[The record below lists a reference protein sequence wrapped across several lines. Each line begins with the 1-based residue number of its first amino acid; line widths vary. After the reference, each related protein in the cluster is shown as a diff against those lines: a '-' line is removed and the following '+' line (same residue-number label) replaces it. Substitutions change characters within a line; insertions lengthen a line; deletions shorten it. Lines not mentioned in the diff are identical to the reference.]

1 MSNVSVIIPCY
12 DHGQFIGDAIDSVM
26 NQTYRDFEIIV
37 VNDGS
42 TDPYT
47 NRLLESYQSLCRVIV
62 TKNRGVG
69 AARNTGIAE
78 STGSY
83 ILPLDADDK
92 IADSYL
98 EKAVAVLD
106 SNANVGIVYCHA
118 EFFGEKTGKWELPE
132 YSFPEILLRNVI
144 FCSGFYRKNDWQ
156 AVNGY
161 NANMKCWADYDLWL
175 SLIELGREVVCL
187 PETLF
192 FYRQRSGSMNKSITL
207 DQMVASYEQLFRNH
221 SKLYSENIA
230 IIFRQLV
237 ELQDR
242 LATRLKSQSD

>member
-1 MSNVSVIIPCY
+1 MSKVSIIIPCY
-12 DHGQFIGDAIDSVM
+12 NHGQFIADAIDSVM

-47 NRLLESYQSLCRVIV
+47 NRLLESYQSCCRLIV
-62 TKNRGVG
+62 TGNQGVG
-69 AARNTGIAE
+69 AARNTGIGE

-83 ILPLDADDK
+83 ILPLDADDR

-106 SNANVGIVYCHA
+106 TNPNVGIVYCRA
-118 EFFGEKTGKWELPE
+118 EFFGETTGKWELPE
-132 YSFPEILLRNVI
+132 YSFPEILLGNMI
-144 FCSGFYRKNDWQ
+144 FCSGFYRKSDWQ
-156 AVNGY
+156 TVNGY
-161 NANMKCWADYDLWL
+161 NSNMKYCWADYDLWL
-175 SLIELGREVVCL
+175 SLIELGREVLCL

-192 FYRQRSGSMNKSITL
+192 FYRQRSGSMNKSITRE
-207 DQMVASYEQLFRNH
+207 QVIASYEQLFRNH

-230 IIFRQLV
+230 VIFSHLV
-237 ELQDR
+237 EMQDR
-242 LATRLKSQSD
+242 LANR